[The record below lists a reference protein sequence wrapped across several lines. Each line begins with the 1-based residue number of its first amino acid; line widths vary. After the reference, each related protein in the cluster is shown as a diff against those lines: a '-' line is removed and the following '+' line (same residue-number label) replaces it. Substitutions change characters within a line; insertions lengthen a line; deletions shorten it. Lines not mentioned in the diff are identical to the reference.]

1 MKGFV
6 LQITTVL
13 SVLLLGAC
21 ASHATSTAP
30 GANQARPAPQISQRE
45 LECMALNLYWEAR
58 GEGREGMLA
67 VGWVVLNRVDSHH
80 FPDTVCAVVF
90 EGGERPPCQFSWWCD
105 GRSDR
110 PRDGKSWQASLTV
123 AEQLLSN
130 PPPDLT
136 DSSLFYHATSIGY
149 PWKRKRV
156 RTAQVGSHIFY
167 R

>member
-6 LQITTVL
+6 LQVTTVL
-13 SVLLLGAC
+13 SVLSLGAC
-21 ASHATSTAP
+21 VSHATSKAP
-30 GANQARPAPQISQRE
+30 AATQARPAPEISKRE

-110 PRDGKSWQASLTV
+110 PRDGISWQASLAV
-123 AEQLLSN
+123 AEQLLSD

-136 DSSLFYHATSIGY
+136 DSSLFYHATSISY
-149 PWKRKRV
+149 PWKRERE